1 MKRNIIMIILLILT
15 AFLFAQDEWDKK
27 IKKAPTRSI
36 FSLSAGGGVK
46 SLALDRAKDVYGDFN
61 PVFYLDFAVNVAK
74 PLELFFH
81 IEYFNPA
88 GELSYT
94 KEETKLRIIPVELGL
109 RFLISKG
116 NFTPYIGG
124 GVGYYF
130 YQEENVI
137 GKLSDNKIGFLGEAG
152 FKIFIAKKFFIDI
165 KGRYTFLKVNVQQE
179 EESID
184 LSGLSILGGFGITF

>member
-1 MKRNIIMIILLILT
+1 MIILLIFT
-15 AFLFAQDEWDKK
+15 AFLFSQDEWDKK
-27 IKKAPTRSI
+27 IKQAPTKSI

-46 SLALDRAKDVYGDFN
+46 SITLDRAKDIYGHFN

-94 KEETKLRIIPVELGL
+94 KEETKLRIIPLELGL

-116 NFTPYIGG
+116 DFTPYIGG

-137 GKLSDNKIGFLGEAG
+137 GQLSDNKFGFFGETG
-152 FKIFIAKKFFIDI
+152 FKIFIVKKFFIDI
-165 KGRYTFLKVNVQQE
+165 KGRYTFLKVDVQQE

-184 LSGLSILGGFGITF
+184 LSGFIIRGGLGITV